1 MTRPRS
7 IGLRATLALGPV
19 LAGPILPAAAA
30 APTPPPRSADAR
42 PIARAQ
48 EDSPRRTADELL
60 RALRRSKPLRD
71 LVVPASGTHGASK
84 AKPRALL
91 PEGTV
96 IVDWEGYL
104 TKNGAWWILVTQSPE
119 GEPPTKM
126 LPNINLEIMT
136 RSMAGKAAPI
146 LFSISGE
153 MTAFQGENYLLARF
167 VRRIVPAPELPR
179 PNSADA
185 DPAVDD
191 AGAQTDGDPPP
202 PAEDVIAMLQDRKP
216 RTVVPTATR
225 PAGSRPTGNLPGPS
239 VRPDGSAFAQRPG
252 RITRDE
258 RWWSF
263 AFETNHPDSD
273 EPMIRLLPGRGLEL
287 MIRITQETRDGLVLL
302 VSGELTQFRGENYLL
317 PRGVLRR
324 SGADNLRK

>member
-1 MTRPRS
+1 MRPRS
-7 IGLRATLALGPV
+7 IGLRATLALGSAF
-19 LAGPILPAAAA
+19 AGHTAIAA
-30 APTPPPRSADAR
+30 APTPPPSPADAR
-42 PIARAQ
+42 PAARAD

-71 LVVPASGTHGASK
+71 LVVPASGTHRASK

-104 TKNGAWWILVTQSPE
+104 TKNGTWWTIAPQTPE
-119 GEPPTKM
+119 GEPPTKI

-136 RSMAGKAAPI
+136 RSMAGKATPI
-146 LFSISGE
+146 RFSVSGE
-153 MTAFQGENYLLARF
+153 MTAFQGQNYLLARF
-167 VRRIVPAPELPR
+167 IRRVVPTADPPR
-179 PNSADA
+179 PVSADA
-185 DPAVDD
+185 DSD
-191 AGAQTDGDPPP
+191 AETNGVPPP
-202 PAEDVIAMLQDRKP
+202 PAEDVIAMLRNRQP
-216 RTVVPTATR
+216 RTVVPAATR
-225 PAGSRPTGNLPGPS
+225 PAGSRLTGNLPGPS

-258 RWWSF
+258 QWWNF
-263 AFETNHPDSD
+263 AFETDHPDSD

-287 MIRITQETRDGLVLL
+287 MIRITEETRDGLVLL